1 MAKTYKELDVYKVSF
16 DLFIRVHRF
25 SFRLP
30 KHETYE
36 LGSQIR
42 RSADSVNSNIVEGY
56 GRKQYKNDFIRFLIY
71 SHSSNDE
78 TINHLKKI
86 EQLYP
91 ELDEDTQQL
100 IEEYDSLGKRINKF
114 IEYLKNNW
122 ITPKNSQPVTR
133 NSNHA

>member
-1 MAKTYKELDVYKVSF
+1 MAKTYKELEIYNISF
-16 DLFIRVHRF
+16 DLFIRTHRF
-25 SFRLP
+25 TFQLP

-36 LGSQIR
+36 LGSQLR

-56 GRKQYKNDFIRFLIY
+56 GRKRYKNDFVKFLVY

-91 ELDEDTQQL
+91 DLSATAKTLMD
-100 IEEYDSLGKRINKF
+100 EYDKLGGKLNKF
-114 IEYLKNNW
+114 IQYV
-122 ITPKNSQPVTR
+122 INSWKT
-133 NSNHA
+133 